1 MIETERL
8 ILRAYREEDRE
19 AFAALNGDP
28 RVGYWV
34 ANVMDRA
41 QSDAAMDRH
50 NAHIAA
56 HGYGLW
62 GVARKADDQ
71 IIGFCGLHPIPEGD
85 LPVGAGIEMAW
96 RLIPEVWRQGL
107 ASEAAAAA
115 LGWGLANLA
124 APEILAFTADTNL
137 ASQGVM
143 RRIGMT
149 ADPSRDFD
157 HPRLAADHP
166 LLRHVVYVA
175 RR

>member
-8 ILRAYREEDRE
+8 ILRGYREEDRG
-19 AFAALNGDP
+19 AFAALTGDP

-34 ANVMDRA
+34 ANVLDRA
-41 QSDAAMDRH
+41 QSDAMMDRL
-50 NAHIAA
+50 NAHIGA

-62 GVARKADDQ
+62 GVARKTDDK
-71 IIGFCGLHPIPEGD
+71 IIGLCGLDTIAPGD
-85 LPVGAGIEMAW
+85 LPVGPGIEMAW
-96 RLIPEVWRQGL
+96 RMIPEVWRQGL

-115 LGWGLANLA
+115 LSWGLTNLD

-143 RRIGMT
+143 RRIGMQ
-149 ADPSRDFD
+149 ADPARDFD

-175 RR
+175 RK